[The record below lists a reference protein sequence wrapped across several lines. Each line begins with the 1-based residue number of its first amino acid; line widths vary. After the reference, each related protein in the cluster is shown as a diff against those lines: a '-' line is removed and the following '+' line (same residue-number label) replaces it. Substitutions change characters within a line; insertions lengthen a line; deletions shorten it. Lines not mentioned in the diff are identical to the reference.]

1 MISFRSFAASAGLL
15 IAGSAAISGVVSADD
30 PTSAPQQIIA
40 PQPQGNAQMLV
51 NSRITS
57 GYKKTSW
64 EKYQSLASGGS
75 QAAAAGSDVPP
86 TDCPPAPTQ
95 VCLDSWK
102 PKLINPFPE
111 KDTKTI
117 NPFE

>member
-1 MISFRSFAASAGLL
+1 MISFRSFAALAGLL
-15 IAGSAAISGVVSADD
+15 IAGSVISGVVSADD
-30 PTSAPQQIIA
+30 PTSAPQQVIA
-40 PQPQGNAQMLV
+40 PHSQGNASMRV
-51 NSRITS
+51 NSQIKS
-57 GYKKTSW
+57 GYKKNSW
-64 EKYQSLASGGS
+64 EKYQSVASDGGS
-75 QAAAAGSDVPP
+75 QAAAGSDVPP

>member
-1 MISFRSFAASAGLL
+1 MR
-15 IAGSAAISGVVSADD
+15 
-30 PTSAPQQIIA
+30 
-40 PQPQGNAQMLV
+40 V
-51 NSRITS
+51 NSRIMS
-57 GYKKTSW
+57 GYKKNSW
-64 EKYQSLASGGS
+64 EKYQSLASGGT
-75 QAAAAGSDVPP
+75 QAAAGSDVPP

-95 VCLDSWK
+95 ECLDSWK

>member
-15 IAGSAAISGVVSADD
+15 IAGSVAVPAAVCADD
-30 PTSAPQQIIA
+30 STSQQIIVA
-40 PQPQGNAQMLV
+40 PQSQENAQIRV
-51 NSRITS
+51 NSQIKS
-57 GYKKTSW
+57 GYKKSSW
-64 EKYQSLASGGS
+64 QKYQSLASGGGS
-75 QAAAAGSDVPP
+75 QAAAGSDVPP